1 MTRNFFCSAP
11 AGTKPTFPGAASPA
25 RHAHCLRRFAADR
38 RGATAMIFALTLV
51 PMMGMIAAAIDYSDY
66 LKTTA
71 QVQSQIDAAVLAA
84 SSASSPGMPRD
95 QAAQKFFDQTPKPK
109 GVTVLSRA
117 FTYDAATGKVS
128 GTATI
133 AKPMIMATVAGM
145 KMQATVEAG
154 AVPKGTSIRA
164 LDLAFCIDSTGSMQN
179 TLSAV
184 QNNAANFK
192 DNLNAALQKKGMA
205 PFDQLRVRVLYYRDY
220 GGMGFAYKT
229 GRNNYPKLSAAQAQA
244 KYGDKG
250 LGDAT
255 PIMASNFYKLP
266 DENTPYQNYVFNK
279 TASGGGDWPE
289 SGLECLWKAM
299 HSPWTRVGDA
309 LPDGRKIQVV
319 NPVIAIYTDAGA
331 HPPDFEYSVV
341 RTDYPADM
349 PRTYGGMRSEWN
361 VPDVIDQAN
370 KKILF
375 YGNPD
380 KDDDYYFGLKSGWTD
395 VKQWPGFSNPGS
407 LTSANVSFIDTLANG
422 IVGQANTH
430 LSQ

>member
-1 MTRNFFCSAP
+1 MTRDLFCSAP
-11 AGTKPTFPGAASPA
+11 TGTKPISPGAASQA
-25 RHAHCLRRFAADR
+25 RHPRTFRRFAADR

-51 PMMGMIAAAIDYSDY
+51 PMMGMIAAAMDYSDY

-84 SSASSPGMPRD
+84 SSASNPGMPRD

-109 GVTVLSRA
+109 GVTVLSRS
-117 FTYDAATGKVS
+117 FSYDAATGKVS
-128 GTATI
+128 GTAI
-133 AKPMIMATVAGM
+133 ISKPMIMATAAGM
-145 KMQATVEAG
+145 KMQTKVEAG

-205 PFDQLRVRVLYYRDY
+205 PFDQLRVRVIYYRDY
-220 GGMGFAYKT
+220 GGMGFAFKT
-229 GRNNYPKLSAAQAQA
+229 GWNNYPRLTGAQAQA
-244 KYGDKG
+244 RYGDQG

-255 PIMASNFYKLP
+255 PIMASGFYKLP
-266 DENTPYQNYVFNK
+266 DDNTNYQNYVFNK

-299 HSPWTRVGDA
+299 HSPWTKVGDA
-309 LPDGRKIQVV
+309 LSDGRKVQVV

-331 HPPDFEYSVV
+331 HPPDFEYSVA

-349 PRTYGGMRSEWN
+349 PRNYGGMRSEWN
-361 VPDVIDQAN
+361 VADVIDQKN

-375 YGNPD
+375 YGDPN
-380 KDDDYYFGLKSGWTD
+380 KDDDNYFGLKSGWTD
-395 VKQWPGFSNPGS
+395 VMHWPGFSNPGT
-407 LTSANVSFIDTLANG
+407 LTSANMSFIESLANG
-422 IVGQANTH
+422 IVGQASTH
-430 LSQ
+430 LTQ